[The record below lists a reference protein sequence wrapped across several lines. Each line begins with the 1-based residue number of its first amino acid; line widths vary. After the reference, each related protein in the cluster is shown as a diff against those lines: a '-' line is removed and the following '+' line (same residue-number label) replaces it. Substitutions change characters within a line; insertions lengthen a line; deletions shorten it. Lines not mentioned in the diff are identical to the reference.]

1 MTHSKGCKVLA
12 ILFIE
17 FFFKYTNFLNENRKS
32 FQKISKI
39 ILRFKEQKG
48 KLAIHSLASN

>member
-17 FFFKYTNFLNENRKS
+17 CFFKYTNSLNENRKS